1 MRRLIRRFRRAER
14 GASAVLVGL
23 LIVPL
28 IGAAAIA
35 VDVGAMY
42 AERAAQQ
49 NGADGAA
56 LAIASA
62 CAKDEAG
69 CGAGAQAMASEFV
82 LQNAMISE
90 PSALTPQI
98 DFDAHLV
105 TVATENTVSHP
116 LAAVLTGTASSTVQA
131 VSSAE
136 WGSPNAGI
144 VLPLA
149 LSLCEFQD
157 PDSGV
162 RVLIE
167 YHQTSENDCT
177 RDDGQPIEG
186 GFGWLD
192 LEGGACETYIDLDSG
207 YVGSDPGIDPAN
219 ECTAL
224 FSDLEGQTVL
234 VPVYDGGNDINGANG
249 EFHIYAFAAF
259 VVTGWK
265 LTGGGPGVF
274 NNPDPLAPACVGACR
289 GLQGYFTEW
298 VDLGADWEVGG
309 PDLGVDVVR
318 LKITDSQLA
327 DLLN

>member
-1 MRRLIRRFRRAER
+1 MRRLIARLRRGER

-23 LIVPL
+23 MMVPL
-28 IGAAAIA
+28 IGATAIA
-35 VDVGAMY
+35 VDVGALY

-56 LAIASA
+56 LAIASV

-69 CGAGAQAMASEFV
+69 CGAGAQALASEFV
-82 LQNAMISE
+82 LQNAAISD
-90 PSALTPQI
+90 PAALAPQI
-98 DFDAHLV
+98 DYDANMV
-105 TVATENTVSHP
+105 TVTTDNSVNHP
-116 LAAVLTGTASSTVQA
+116 LASVLTGNESTAVGA

-157 PDSGV
+157 PDSEV

-167 YHQTSENDCT
+167 YHETSENDCT

-192 LEGGACETYIDLDSG
+192 LEGGTCETFIDLDTAM
-207 YVGSDPGIDPAN
+207 VGSDPGIDPAN
-219 ECTAL
+219 ECTGL

-274 NNPDPLAPACVGACR
+274 NNPDPLAPSCVGACR
-289 GLQGYFTEW
+289 GIQGYFTEW

-318 LKITDSQLA
+318 LTITDGQLN